1 MIDIATI
8 RTMLDYTDWANGR
21 LLEGAAGCT
30 DEQLDRDLAIGP
42 GTLGRILLHTYN
54 GELIWFNRWRGV
66 VENKWPDENERVS
79 IRDLKGRFEANAL
92 ARDRWL
98 ATLSPQDSARMQAYR
113 DSKGSLFQAALGDM
127 LMQGVMHTKHHQ
139 AQAVNA
145 LKRLG
150 APWPELDYMYR
161 ARKPAPEGA
170 PAQSQHAPRR
180 TFVALYRPP
189 RANFMADS
197 TPAEMQIIGEHFAY
211 LQELKSRGDLLI
223 AGPRLDAGFGIAIFH
238 ADSPETAQAAVAADP
253 IVAKN
258 LFTCEVNEM
267 RISVMR

>member
-1 MIDIATI
+1 V
-8 RTMLDYTDWANGR
+8 
-21 LLEGAAGCT
+21 
-30 DEQLDRDLAIGP
+30 Q
-42 GTLGRILLHTYN
+42 
-54 GELIWFNRWRGV
+54 V
-66 VENKWPDENERVS
+66 
-79 IRDLKGRFEANAL
+79 
-92 ARDRWL
+92 
-98 ATLSPQDSARMQAYR
+98 YR
-113 DSKGSLFQAALGDM
+113 DSKGSLFQATLGDM

-150 APWPELDYMYR
+150 AAWPELDYMYR
-161 ARKPAPEGA
+161 VRKPAAEGA
-170 PAQSQHAPRR
+170 PAQSPPPAPRR

-211 LQELKSRGDLLI
+211 LQEMRQRGDLLI

-238 ADSPETAQAAVAADP
+238 ADSPEAASLAVAEDP
-253 IVAKN
+253 IVVKK